1 MPKLRGM
8 WIACLGV
15 IVASFLHA
23 GAARGDSVLNIQPET
38 TNGFLVLNS
47 TKVTWTVQS
56 NDGVDAIGVLKVT
69 GTANS
74 LGRTGQLIDST
85 HFGNSDPNPISF
97 NPAINPAYAFTVSA
111 TIDIHKTVTLSG
123 TTYSATALSTG
134 NNIHIQGQDLHGH
147 NLTFANSNDLVAF
160 AMNLNG
166 STTDNMIT
174 YMFEP
179 AGSYYAA
186 LNQSYVV
193 AQLKFL
199 GNNSGGT
206 LLSNP
211 MSGANF
217 FTGVG
222 TTTAWNEAQFA
233 KMDVFGVA
241 LPLPAPF
248 TLGAVLLACAAA
260 GASLIKRRRVS

>member
-1 MPKLRGM
+1 M
-8 WIACLGV
+8 WIACLGA
-15 IVASFLHA
+15 IVASFLH
-23 GAARGDSVLNIQPET
+23 GNAARGDSVLNIQPET

-47 TKVTWTVQS
+47 TKVTWTVTS
-56 NDGVDAIGVLKVT
+56 NNGVDAVGVLKVT
-69 GTANS
+69 GTANVA
-74 LGRTGQLIDST
+74 GRTGQLIDSV
-85 HFGNSDPNPISF
+85 HFGTAEPNAISF

-111 TIDIHKTVTLSG
+111 TIDIHKAVTLSG
-123 TTYSATALSTG
+123 TTYSATALSSG
-134 NNIHIQGQDLHGH
+134 NNIHIQGQDMHGH

-160 AMNLNG
+160 AMNLDG
-166 STTDNMIT
+166 TTSDSMIT
-174 YMFEP
+174 YVFEP
-179 AGSYYAA
+179 AGSYYSA

-199 GNNSGGT
+199 GNNPGGT
-206 LLSNP
+206 LLNNP

-217 FTGVG
+217 FTGIG
-222 TTTAWNEAQFA
+222 TTTVWNEGAYA

-248 TLGAVLLACAAA
+248 WTGTILLACAAA